1 MNRSMHRR
9 SFLALAAATP
19 LLARAAGS
27 AGSADA
33 HAASAVVWLKLQGKA
48 TPITPSGGVV
58 HALGFSSDG
67 KQIVAD
73 VDKSLYFIDAASG
86 QPAREPFRWN
96 RGFTDKVLLA
106 PSPARAFVSSWAGGR
121 GELAML
127 DWVADKKAALMT
139 LTKEVRALA
148 VSADGARL
156 ALGYADGNFQVVD
169 ALRGASLLGPV
180 NAYAGA
186 MAPDREGK
194 VEIYALAFS
203 ADGRRLALA
212 GADPA
217 LRFFDA
223 ASGRPIGTPVRDEAT
238 GLESV
243 VNQMAFTADGK
254 RLLVTTGDFCLHAL
268 DVQTNRAAAPCL
280 QMASAATALAL
291 SRDGRRLAT
300 GHFNGELRRW
310 VLT

>member
-19 LLARAAGS
+19 LLARA

-156 ALGYADGNFQVVD
+156 ALGYADGKFQVVD

-180 NAYAGA
+180 NAYSGA
-186 MAPDREGK
+186 MEPDSEGK

-268 DVQTNRAAAPCL
+268 DVQTNRAAAPDL

>member
-27 AGSADA
+27 ADA

-48 TPITPSGGVV
+48 TPIMPSGGVV

-121 GELAML
+121 GELAVL

-186 MAPDREGK
+186 MEPDREGK

>member
-19 LLARAAGS
+19 LLARA

-186 MAPDREGK
+186 MEPDREGK

>member
-19 LLARAAGS
+19 LLARA

-186 MAPDREGK
+186 MEPDSEGK

-243 VNQMAFTADGK
+243 VDQMAFTADGK

>member
-19 LLARAAGS
+19 LLARA

-73 VDKSLYFIDAASG
+73 VDTSLYFIDAASG
-86 QPAREPFRWN
+86 QPARERFRWN
-96 RGFTDKVLLA
+96 RGFTDKVVLA

-121 GELAML
+121 GELAVL
-127 DWVADKKAALMT
+127 DWVGDKKTALMP

-148 VSADGARL
+148 ISADGARI
-156 ALGYADGNFQVVD
+156 AVGFADGHFQVID
-169 ALRGASLLGPV
+169 ALRGVSQLGPV

-186 MAPDREGK
+186 MEPEREGK

-223 ASGRPIGTPVRDEAT
+223 ANGKPIGTPIRDETT

-243 VNQMAFTADGK
+243 VDQMVFSADGK
-254 RLLVTTGDFCLHAL
+254 RLVLTAGDFSLHAIDL
-268 DVQTNRAAAPCL
+268 QTNRAAAPYL
-280 QMASAATALAL
+280 QMASGATALAL

-310 VLT
+310 SLTSPA

>member
-19 LLARAAGS
+19 LLARA

-121 GELAML
+121 GELAVL

-139 LTKEVRALA
+139 LPKEVRALA

-186 MAPDREGK
+186 MEPDREGK

>member
-1 MNRSMHRR
+1 MKARSR
-9 SFLALAAATP
+9 STHW
-19 LLARAAGS
+19 R
-27 AGSADA
+27 
-33 HAASAVVWLKLQGKA
+33 
-48 TPITPSGGVV
+48 
-58 HALGFSSDG
+58 
-67 KQIVAD
+67 
-73 VDKSLYFIDAASG
+73 
-86 QPAREPFRWN
+86 FRP
-96 RGFTDKVLLA
+96 T
-106 PSPARAFVSSWAGGR
+106 
-121 GELAML
+121 
-127 DWVADKKAALMT
+127 
-139 LTKEVRALA
+139 
-148 VSADGARL
+148 
-156 ALGYADGNFQVVD
+156 
-169 ALRGASLLGPV
+169 
-180 NAYAGA
+180 
-186 MAPDREGK
+186 
-194 VEIYALAFS
+194 

-243 VNQMAFTADGK
+243 VDQMAFTADGK

-300 GHFNGELRRW
+300 GHFNGDLRRW

>member
-27 AGSADA
+27 ADA

-48 TPITPSGGVV
+48 TPIAPSGGVV

-73 VDKSLYFIDAASG
+73 VDKLLYFIDAASG

-96 RGFTDKVLLA
+96 RGFTDKVLLV

-121 GELAML
+121 GELAVL

-186 MAPDREGK
+186 MEPDSEGK

>member
-19 LLARAAGS
+19 LLARA

-96 RGFTDKVLLA
+96 RGFTDKVLLV

-121 GELAML
+121 GELAVL

-186 MAPDREGK
+186 MEPDREGK

>member
-19 LLARAAGS
+19 LLARA

-186 MAPDREGK
+186 MEPDSEGK

-243 VNQMAFTADGK
+243 VDQMAFTADGK

-268 DVQTNRAAAPCL
+268 DVQANRAAAPYL

>member
-19 LLARAAGS
+19 LLARA

-186 MAPDREGK
+186 MEPDREGK

-243 VNQMAFTADGK
+243 VDQMAFTADGK

>member
-27 AGSADA
+27 ADA
-33 HAASAVVWLKLQGKA
+33 HTANAVGWLKLQGKA
-48 TPITPSGGVV
+48 TPIAPSGGVV

-86 QPAREPFRWN
+86 QTARQPFSWN

-121 GELAML
+121 GELAVL
-127 DWVADKKAALMT
+127 DWVADKKAALLP

-156 ALGYADGNFQVVD
+156 ALGYADGNFQIVD

-186 MAPDREGK
+186 MEPEREGK

-217 LRFFDA
+217 LRFFET

-243 VNQMAFTADGK
+243 VDQMAFTADGK
-254 RLLVTTGDFCLHAL
+254 RLIVTTGDFCLHAL
-268 DVQTNRAAAPCL
+268 DAQTSRAAAPYL
-280 QMASAATALAL
+280 QMASGATALAL
-291 SRDGRRLAT
+291 SRDGGRLAT

-310 VLT
+310 TLAFRA

>member
-19 LLARAAGS
+19 LLARA

-96 RGFTDKVLLA
+96 RGFTDKVLLV

-186 MAPDREGK
+186 MEPDREGK